1 MSRFHESVERSWKQ
15 LICSTHPRRRKKSF
29 IKLNVTSSDKF
40 MARVK
45 EDVEFAMI
53 GNLMCFLLE
62 SFKFRIDS

>member
-15 LICSTHPRRRKKSF
+15 FAAHTPEEEKKTF